1 MDFSK
6 FQIQMVQKRNFLTQ
20 RLMNVNGMDTDE
32 GKVVNR
38 RIAGDRDKAYALQR
52 NEDGWSLSIPV
63 QGDQEDNPIKL
74 DDVHSIDDDSE
85 VEWEDVDTNVAT
97 KRVGKPV
104 PNDISPVKVFVDPSI
119 HSKDALFVEEN
130 ASSSEEDAD
139 FEDVAKV
146 EESDNEDEDV
156 VMARIKSLYEYAE
169 RNNKGNKA
177 HQTSTVD
184 ADVLAT
190 EDEIAEQVEQREL
203 KNAIERSKKDY
214 FNMKAQELSKAPI
227 SERPVSQSESA
238 DTLPILL
245 SKKDITNS
253 NLPFKF
259 DLSKSIM
266 FGGPKVQNKTEL
278 PKSKEA
284 SEEEKPK
291 AKPLP
296 SWFENSAD
304 QINSKTHYATGYTG
318 NNSAKPTD
326 DEKAGLYDFEDF
338 NNDYDNNSDDE
349 VLLRYS

>member
-1 MDFSK
+1 MVPKPDESTDSPKKDIKRSSNESRMFKKQDDYDLPHLDNIVAEKNDNRMITDYEYDRLTKDLQDDLQGIDLDSIDPESVEFDRLPLSTQYVVLSHLRLRSRLRMGYSKDQLETLFPNSMDFSK

-156 VMARIKSLYEYAE
+156 KMKLQNRL
-169 RNNKGNKA
+169 NNVN
-177 HQTSTVD
+177 
-184 ADVLAT
+184 
-190 EDEIAEQVEQREL
+190 
-203 KNAIERSKKDY
+203 
-214 FNMKAQELSKAPI
+214 
-227 SERPVSQSESA
+227 
-238 DTLPILL
+238 
-245 SKKDITNS
+245 
-253 NLPFKF
+253 
-259 DLSKSIM
+259 
-266 FGGPKVQNKTEL
+266 
-278 PKSKEA
+278 
-284 SEEEKPK
+284 
-291 AKPLP
+291 
-296 SWFENSAD
+296 
-304 QINSKTHYATGYTG
+304 
-318 NNSAKPTD
+318 
-326 DEKAGLYDFEDF
+326 
-338 NNDYDNNSDDE
+338 
-349 VLLRYS
+349 